1 MKLTKTKTAII
12 ITALLAT
19 PLTTVTFFNNTFA
32 VDYCVSDTCKK
43 AQAAEKEAREKAEA
57 SATAANTLEGEVE
70 RLSNEIAIIESR
82 IATNQATADD
92 LSKSIKLNEQKL
104 AAEQD
109 ALAEMLVD
117 IYFDGEPD
125 ALTLLASSSS
135 ISEYAAKQAQMDTIK
150 TQINLSAEAV
160 KLLKEELEEQK
171 MEVERIIAD
180 QEVQRTAVAAKRN
193 EQAMLVAKYRDNAA
207 AYAADAEEAKKIK
220 EAEMEEQRRIILASI
235 AGSAGYDDG
244 NDSYPYS
251 GWCKEGNNG
260 WLAYYYAYTGFYAV
274 KCQCTDYA
282 AWMASTYWG
291 LSYAALPTGNAK
303 AWGTSAK
310 GKGYRVDT
318 NPEPYTVAVS
328 TSGYWGHVMW
338 VHSVNGNG
346 TINISEYNGSY
357 EFNYATRTVST
368 AGLEFIHFN

>member
-1 MKLTKTKTAII
+1 MKHTKTKIFLSC
-12 ITALLAT
+12 TALIIAPVAISLFSGDT
-19 PLTTVTFFNNTFA
+19 SA
-32 VDYCVSDTCKK
+32 VDYCVSDKCKA
-43 AQAAEKEAREKAEA
+43 AQAAEQEAKDKAEA
-57 SATAANTLEGEVE
+57 STTAANTLEGEVE
-70 RLSNEIAIIESR
+70 RLNNEIAIIESR

-92 LSKSIKLNEQKL
+92 LAKSIKLNEEKL
-104 AAEQD
+104 AAEQE

-135 ISEYAAKQAQMDTIK
+135 ISEYAAKQAQMDTVK
-150 TQINLSAEAV
+150 TQINLSAESV
-160 KLLKEELEEQK
+160 KLLKEELEQQK
-171 MEVERIIAD
+171 LEVERIIAD
-180 QEVQRTAVAAKRN
+180 QETQRTAVAAKRN
-193 EQAMLVAKYRDNAA
+193 EQATLIAKYRDNAA
-207 AYAADAEEAKKIK
+207 AYAADAEAARKIK

-235 AGSAGYDDG
+235 AGTAGYDDG

-251 GWCKEGNNG
+251 SWCKSHGYEAYIY
-260 WLAYYYAYTGFYAV
+260 AYYGYYAV

-291 LSYAALPTGNAK
+291 LSAASLPKGNAK
-303 AWGTSAK
+303 NWGSSARSM
-310 GKGYRVDT
+310 GYRVDT
-318 NPEPYTVAVS
+318 NPEAYTVAVS

-346 TINISEYNGSY
+346 TVNISEYNGSY